1 MKKSKKCVF
10 LDRDGVINEDRGY
23 INNINNFKILP
34 KTIEAINLLN
44 IKKYL
49 VILITNQAG
58 VGRGLIKL
66 NELKKIHSY
75 LKKKLN
81 EGEAYIDDIF
91 FCPFHPE
98 YGLDKYKKKSQDRKP
113 GSGMIKKAVRKWNI
127 DLNSSFMIGDKKS
140 DFLCAK
146 GVGLKFYY
154 KSKKMNLFNQ
164 LNKILAKKPIN

>member
-44 IKKYL
+44 NKKYL

-75 LKKKLN
+75 
-81 EGEAYIDDIF
+81 
-91 FCPFHPE
+91 
-98 YGLDKYKKKSQDRKP
+98 
-113 GSGMIKKAVRKWNI
+113 
-127 DLNSSFMIGDKKS
+127 
-140 DFLCAK
+140 
-146 GVGLKFYY
+146 
-154 KSKKMNLFNQ
+154 
-164 LNKILAKKPIN
+164 